1 MRVLLVTNDFPPVL
15 GGIQSYVRDYVDELV
30 RREGPESVIVFAA
43 TPPHMSASAWDR
55 QQSYTV
61 VRWPHRLLLPTPSA
75 ANAMAELIRVHKID
89 TVWFGA
95 AAPLAVLGQ
104 AARRAGAQRV
114 VATTHG
120 HEVGWSMLPGTRQ
133 MLQRIGQSADVV
145 SYISRFTLARLRP
158 VFGSHPDYVALPSGV
173 DTDFFHPVDEST
185 RKRVRDQLGVAD
197 APLIVCASRLVPR
210 KGQDQLIRALPEIR
224 RRIPGARLVLVGSG
238 HYGKKLRRLARGVEG
253 VSFTG
258 AVDRDT
264 LRDIMATADVFAMP
278 ARTRGRGLD
287 LEGLGIVYLEAQAC
301 AVPVVA
307 GDSGG
312 APETVTDKTGVVID
326 GRDLSALIGAVSTL
340 LEDAAL
346 RHSMGQAGREHVSA
360 NYSWEILGDR
370 FRDVL
375 QTQNPA
381 V

>member
-1 MRVLLVTNDFPPVL
+1 MLLVTNDFPPVL

-30 RREGPESVIVFAA
+30 RREGPESVIVFASN
-43 TPPHMSASAWDR
+43 PPGQSAAAWDR
-55 QQSYTV
+55 QQPYQV
-61 VRWPHRLLLPTPSA
+61 VRWPHRLMLPTPGTA
-75 ANAMAELIRVHKID
+75 RAMTELIRSHKID

-120 HEVGWSMLPGTRQ
+120 HEVGWSMLPGSRQ
-133 MLQRIGQSADVV
+133 VLQQIGRSADVV
-145 SYISRFTLARLRP
+145 SYISRFTLARLQP
-158 VFGSHPDYVALPSGV
+158 AFGSHPEYVALPSGV
-173 DTDFFHPVDEST
+173 DTDFFCPADEAT
-185 RKRVRDQLGVAD
+185 RGRVRDRLGVAD

-210 KGQDQLIRALPEIR
+210 KGQDQLIRALPDIR
-224 RRIPGARLVLVGSG
+224 RRIPGTRLVLVGSG
-238 HYGKKLRRLARGVEG
+238 RYRGRLRRLARGVEG

-258 AVDRDT
+258 AVDRST
-264 LRDIMATADVFAMP
+264 LRDIIATADVFAMP

-287 LEGLGIVYLEAQAC
+287 IEGLGIVYLEAQAC

-312 APETVTDKTGVVID
+312 APETVTEETGVVVD
-326 GRDLSALIGAVSTL
+326 GRDLDALIDAVSML
-340 LEDAAL
+340 LGDEAL
-346 RHSMGQAGREHVSA
+346 RCRMGKAGRAHVSA
-360 NYSWEILGDR
+360 NYSWPVLGDR

-375 QTQNPA
+375 RVQNPT